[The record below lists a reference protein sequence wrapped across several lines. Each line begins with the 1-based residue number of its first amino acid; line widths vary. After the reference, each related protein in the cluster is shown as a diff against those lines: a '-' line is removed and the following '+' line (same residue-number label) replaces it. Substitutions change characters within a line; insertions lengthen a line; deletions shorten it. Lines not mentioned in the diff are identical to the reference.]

1 MGCLRIARALGSQA
15 GMQQGRMTMRKGTL
29 MVAVAA
35 ALLGLG
41 ATSAK
46 ADTPVLG
53 PSTNTVEL
61 RVVNNHASRVM
72 VYVQDSRGKLHSLG
86 RVASADFE
94 ILQIPGEIA
103 AMGDVQIKIFPSEP
117 VWSLLGDDAG
127 VATRGIALRLG
138 DAVNMFVE
146 TNLYES
152 QVEIQRG

>member
-1 MGCLRIARALGSQA
+1 MK
-15 GMQQGRMTMRKGTL
+15 KGTL
-29 MVAVAA
+29 LVAVAA
-35 ALLGLG
+35 ALAGLG

-72 VYVQDSRGKLHSLG
+72 VYVQDAQGRLHSLG
-86 RVASADFE
+86 RVASADFK
-94 ILQIPGEIA
+94 ILQIPGQIT

-117 VWSLLGDDAG
+117 VWSLLGDAAG
-127 VATRGIALRLG
+127 VGTRGISLKLG